1 MQQDKNINQ
10 DPHFMSW
17 KYHTL
22 AGNSY
27 FEKNQTMDSI
37 EHYEIAICE
46 AIMLI
51 NMLNSG
57 KAAVAA
63 LLASFH
69 NLAELY
75 TQKNEHALSE
85 NELTKAYNIINALSL
100 NEQSEEQK
108 EALRW
113 GKSKANFALLQFR
126 HLHDDSLSRKNQ
138 CQLSSVTTKQSN

>member
-1 MQQDKNINQ
+1 MEQNKNITQNS
-10 DPHFMSW
+10 HFKSW

-22 AGNSY
+22 VGNSY
-27 FEKNQTMDSI
+27 FERHQIMDSI

-51 NMLNSG
+51 KMIHSG

-75 TQKNEHALSE
+75 TQQNEHALSE
-85 NELTKAYNIINALSL
+85 NELTKAYNIINALLL
-100 NEQSEEQK
+100 NEQYEEQK

-126 HLHDDSLSRKNQ
+126 HLHHDSLSLKHQ
-138 CQLSSVTTKQSN
+138 FQLNSLTTKQSN

>member
-1 MQQDKNINQ
+1 MEQDENINQ

-22 AGNSY
+22 AGNSH
-27 FEKNQTMDSI
+27 FEKHQIMNSI

-57 KAAVAA
+57 KAVVAA

-75 TQKNEHALSE
+75 TQQNEHALSE
-85 NELTKAYNIINALSL
+85 NELTKAYNIINALLL

-126 HLHDDSLSRKNQ
+126 HLHHDSLSLKHP
-138 CQLSSVTTKQSN
+138 CQLNSLTTKQSN